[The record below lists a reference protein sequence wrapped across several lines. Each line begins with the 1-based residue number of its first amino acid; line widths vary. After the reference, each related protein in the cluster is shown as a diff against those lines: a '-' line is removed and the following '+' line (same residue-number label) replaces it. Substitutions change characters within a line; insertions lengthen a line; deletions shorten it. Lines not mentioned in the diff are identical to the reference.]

1 MKNISVFFILLTI
14 TFACKSKNETMTS
27 KTDLRALFSKTSWK
41 SAENNKYPLYYQ
53 FTDSVTVLVR
63 DDSGEIPNMYESRYQ
78 VSGDTVRIEVLKDT
92 GGSGA
97 MDGYKQTLVY
107 KDSALFLVSDQMP
120 QQKVDAYS
128 TQDKF
133 IKE

>member
-1 MKNISVFFILLTI
+1 MKNTLILCLFLAVFG
-14 TFACKSKNETMTS
+14 ACKSKNEATS
-27 KTDLRALFSKTSWK
+27 SKNDLRAIFPKTSWK
-41 SAENNKYPLYYQ
+41 SAENNKFPLYYQ
-53 FTDSVTVLVR
+53 FTDSISVLVR

-78 VSGDTVRIEVLKDT
+78 VSGDTIRIEVLKDT

-120 QQKVDAYS
+120 QQKVDLYS

>member
-14 TFACKSKNETMTS
+14 MFACKSKNERMTS
-27 KTDLRALFSKTSWK
+27 KIDLRALFPKTSWK
-41 SAENNKYPLYYQ
+41 SAKNNKFPLYYQ
-53 FTDSVTVLVR
+53 FTDSATVLVR
-63 DDSGEIPNMYESRYQ
+63 DDSGEIPNMYECRYQ
-78 VSGDTVRIEVLKDT
+78 VTGDTIRIEVFKDT